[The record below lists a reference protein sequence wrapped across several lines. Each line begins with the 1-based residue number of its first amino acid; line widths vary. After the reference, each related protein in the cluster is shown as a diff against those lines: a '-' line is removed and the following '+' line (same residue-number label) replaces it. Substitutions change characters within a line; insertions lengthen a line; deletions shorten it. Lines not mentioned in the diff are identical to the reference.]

1 MQAFD
6 SPWKYIGETYLPFMI
21 KFYHPKAHKAIDWT
35 KPVRCLDK
43 ELLQLTA
50 DAQTGRREAD
60 KLFEVHRKDGDT
72 RLVHL
77 HIEFQNQRDPELTE
91 RMFIYYY
98 RIFDKYRTPV
108 WSMVI
113 LGDMDRRY
121 RPDCYE
127 TGLWDLSLSLRYP
140 TIKLRDYEERL
151 PKLLRSR
158 NPFALVT
165 AAHLIA
171 QQTRRKPRERLAQKL
186 ILTKLLYKKRFT
198 KQQIIAI
205 FKFIDWVLQLSTT
218 LTRQFN
224 QALAKFEGDQNMTYI
239 TSIEQL
245 GYDRG
250 NKDGQKAGR
259 LQGREEG
266 RVERDNELKQAMAK
280 DLLDVLQERF
290 GSPTKDQLN
299 IIDQAELERVQQW
312 FKQMSMGHKPQGL
325 FDEHG

>member
-6 SPWKYIGETYLPFMI
+6 SPWKYIGETYLQHMI

-35 KPVRCLDK
+35 QPVRCLDK

-50 DAQTGRREAD
+50 DAPTGRREAD
-60 KLFEVHRKDGDT
+60 KLFEVHRKNGDK
-72 RLVHL
+72 RLVYL
-77 HIEFQNQRDPELTE
+77 HIEFQNQRDPELAE

-121 RPDCYE
+121 RPDVYQTE
-127 TGLWDLSLSLRYP
+127 LWDLSLSLRYP
-140 TIKLRDYEERL
+140 TIKLRDYEARL

-171 QQTRRKPRERLAQKL
+171 QRTRRKPRERLEQKL
-186 ILTKLLYKKRFT
+186 ILTKLLYKKRFS
-198 KQQIIAI
+198 KQQILAI

-218 LTRQFN
+218 LTQQFN

-250 NKDGQKAGR
+250 NKDGQKTGR
-259 LQGREEG
+259 KEG
-266 RVERDNELKQAMAK
+266 RDERDRELKRSMAQ
-280 DLLDVLQERF
+280 DLLEVLKERF
-290 GSPTKDQLN
+290 GSPSAAQMKT
-299 IIDQAELERVQQW
+299 IDQADLEHIQQW
-312 FKQMSMGHKPQGL
+312 FKQMSMGQTPPGL
-325 FDEHG
+325 FGEND